1 MSREAAW
8 GNCPSPQSMMVMYKQ
23 NCVSNPVHLSCQILP
38 YAAGCH
44 LTPPAY
50 KDNSLTSCSFSQDA
64 QATGG
69 CSVWEHWGTYKA
81 PQEPRAQKQTKKCP
95 GTSAR
100 CCTQHLGI
108 NFSCLQRCSQRK
120 RTWLQGG
127 QGWVSA
133 SYLQR
138 ELPPAASMSQA
149 CPMESQSDRT
159 HHGPKGN
166 PQTSHLLICQQLASL
181 QRWEL
186 SRDLFIMVLTL
197 HHTWTL
203 TASKQNHSVYLL
215 HCLAPKAKSEM
226 DTNPVGSQRAG
237 KVQHCCGSG
246 LQDVHVTITHTAG
259 MYQQYQLKS
268 YSRAKWLFK
277 RLIRKKDLSL
287 WETSSHNQQILLCH
301 RIAKQGML
309 CTRSRVMNFPSKGGD
324 RAEKLHRKQQD
335 GDFSY
340 FYPEESKFKV
350 SALTIK
356 LLVSGTK
363 HVL

>member
-8 GNCPSPQSMMVMYKQ
+8 GNCPSPQSVMVMYKE
-23 NCVSNPVHLSCQILP
+23 NCVSNPVHLSCQILS

-50 KDNSLTSCSFSQDA
+50 KDNPSSSLTSCSFSQDA
-64 QATGG
+64 QSTGG
-69 CSVWEHWGTYKA
+69 CTVWEHWGTCKA

-100 CCTQHLGI
+100 CCAQCLGI

-127 QGWVSA
+127 QGCLSA

-166 PQTSHLLICQQLASL
+166 TQTSHLLICQQLASL

-197 HHTWTL
+197 HHAWTL
-203 TASKQNHSVYLL
+203 SLQTKPLCLSAALL
-215 HCLAPKAKSEM
+215 SPK
-226 DTNPVGSQRAG
+226 G
-237 KVQHCCGSG
+237 
-246 LQDVHVTITHTAG
+246 
-259 MYQQYQLKS
+259 
-268 YSRAKWLFK
+268 
-277 RLIRKKDLSL
+277 
-287 WETSSHNQQILLCH
+287 
-301 RIAKQGML
+301 
-309 CTRSRVMNFPSKGGD
+309 
-324 RAEKLHRKQQD
+324 
-335 GDFSY
+335 
-340 FYPEESKFKV
+340 
-350 SALTIK
+350 
-356 LLVSGTK
+356 
-363 HVL
+363 